1 VYTAGFDLGT
11 LLSGFTL
18 GYIANAAGYEAVY
31 AFGAGFALVGLALMW
46 SMRPRP
52 GTTAA
57 A

>member
-1 VYTAGFDLGT
+1 MTLCSFGRSTFGFV
-11 LLSGFTL
+11 FTL

>member
-1 VYTAGFDLGT
+1 MRHIGL
-11 LLSGFTL
+11 
-18 GYIANAAGYEAVY
+18 IASEKIIDTQHVVAAGYEAVY